1 MVAKKMK
8 LGIIANTTKL
18 KSVTDF
24 FINFI
29 DWLSKKNVN
38 FSVESTLR
46 TFLPNS
52 YNLNFSDE
60 NQIFSNSDI
69 IVVIGGDGTILST
82 VRKIN
87 TLGTPVVG
95 IHIGRLGFLAEI
107 TTSKFKEYF
116 KKIISGKY
124 TIEKR
129 TILKAIVTFNN
140 ETSNFFALNDFVVS
154 KGTSS
159 RMIEFQVDINGNYMN
174 SYKADG
180 LIISTP
186 TGSTAYSLS
195 NNGPILTPDLK
206 GIILNP
212 ICPHI
217 LTNRPMVIT
226 DDKKIKIIFKEKSEK
241 CIFTADGQNDSKLSI
256 NSTIYIEKAPF
267 YANLVRIEGSNYF
280 KTLRNKLRWG
290 IN

>member
-1 MVAKKMK
+1 MVEKMK
-8 LGIIANTTKL
+8 LGIIANNEKL
-18 KSVTDF
+18 KNVTDIF
-24 FINFI
+24 VKII
-29 DWLSKKNVN
+29 DWLKDNNVD
-38 FSVESTLR
+38 FIVKSELA

-52 YNLNFSDE
+52 YKVKKLDE
-60 NQIFSNSDI
+60 NQIFIDSDI

-82 VRKIN
+82 VGKIN
-87 TLGTPVVG
+87 TLEKPIIG

-107 TTSKFKEYF
+107 TMSNFKEYF
-116 KKIISGKY
+116 KKIISKKY
-124 TIEKR
+124 SIEKR
-129 TILKAIVTFNN
+129 SILKATVISKN
-140 ETSNFFALNDFVVS
+140 ETTKFFALNDFVVS

-159 RMIEFQVDINGNYMN
+159 HMIEFQVNINNNFMN

-206 GIILNP
+206 GIMLNP

-217 LTNRPMVIT
+217 LTNRPMVIS
-226 DDKKIKIIFKEKSEK
+226 DDKKIKITFKNTSEK
-241 CIFTADGQNDSKLSI
+241 CIFTGDGQKDSKLTI

-267 YANLVRIEGSNYF
+267 HASLIRIEGSNYF

-290 IN
+290 IK

>member
-1 MVAKKMK
+1 
-8 LGIIANTTKL
+8 
-18 KSVTDF
+18 
-24 FINFI
+24 
-29 DWLSKKNVN
+29 
-38 FSVESTLR
+38 
-46 TFLPNS
+46 
-52 YNLNFSDE
+52 
-60 NQIFSNSDI
+60 
-69 IVVIGGDGTILST
+69 
-82 VRKIN
+82 
-87 TLGTPVVG
+87 
-95 IHIGRLGFLAEI
+95 LGFLAEI

>member
-1 MVAKKMK
+1 M
-8 LGIIANTTKL
+8 I
-18 KSVTDF
+18 
-24 FINFI
+24 
-29 DWLSKKNVN
+29 
-38 FSVESTLR
+38 
-46 TFLPNS
+46 
-52 YNLNFSDE
+52 
-60 NQIFSNSDI
+60 
-69 IVVIGGDGTILST
+69 
-82 VRKIN
+82 KI
-87 TLGTPVVG
+87 
-95 IHIGRLGFLAEI
+95 
-107 TTSKFKEYF
+107 
-116 KKIISGKY
+116 
-124 TIEKR
+124 R
-129 TILKAIVTFNN
+129 TIVDKRY
-140 ETSNFFALNDFVVS
+140 LN
-154 KGTSS
+154 T
-159 RMIEFQVDINGNYMN
+159 YW
-174 SYKADG
+174 ADG
-180 LIISTP
+180 LLIATP

>member
-1 MVAKKMK
+1 MVVKKMK
-8 LGIIANTTKL
+8 LGIIANTTKI
-18 KSVTDF
+18 KSCSEF
-24 FINFI
+24 FVKFI
-29 DWLSKKNVN
+29 DWLNDNNVD
-38 FSVESTLR
+38 FSVENELA

-52 YNLNFSDE
+52 YKIKRLDE
-60 NQIFSNSDI
+60 NQMFIDSDI

-82 VRKIN
+82 VRKTN
-87 TLGTPVVG
+87 TLEKPIIG

-107 TTSKFKEYF
+107 TMSNFKDYF
-116 KKIISGKY
+116 TKIIKGKY
-124 TIEKR
+124 SIEKR
-129 TILKAIVTFNN
+129 SILKATVISKN
-140 ETSNFFALNDFVVS
+140 ETTTFFALNDFVVS
-154 KGTSS
+154 KSNTP
-159 RMIEFQVDINGNYMN
+159 RMIEFQVDINDMFMN
-174 SYKADG
+174 AFKADG

-226 DDKKIKIIFKEKSEK
+226 DDKKIKINFINKSDE
-241 CIFTADGQNDSKLSI
+241 CIFTGDGQSDIKLNYHSQ
-256 NSTIYIEKAPF
+256 IYIEKARF
-267 YANLVRIEGSNYF
+267 HANLIRIAGSNYF